1 MSLESDS
8 PFLTVP
14 EAAELLRVNRRT
26 LDNKRGSKHDKEDGP
41 PFRRHGGRIVY
52 HRDQLLEWSE
62 RRGTRTPPQ
71 QQTQET
77 PNPRS
82 GDAEPPR
89 HDVPKSEPADD
100 PVEHK
105 P

>member
-26 LDNKRGSKHDKEDGP
+26 LDNKRSSKNEKKDGP

-52 HRDQLLEWSE
+52 HRDRLLEWSE
-62 RRGTRTPPQ
+62 RRGTRTPPP
-71 QQTQET
+71 QQTRET
-77 PNPRS
+77 SNPRS
-82 GDAEPPR
+82 GDPQPPR

-100 PVEHK
+100 PVELE